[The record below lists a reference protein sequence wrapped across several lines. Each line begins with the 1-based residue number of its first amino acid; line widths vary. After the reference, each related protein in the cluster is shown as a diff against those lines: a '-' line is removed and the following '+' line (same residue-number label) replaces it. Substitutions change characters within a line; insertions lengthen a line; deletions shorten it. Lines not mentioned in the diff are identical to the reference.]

1 MQASRSPAGEVR
13 GTDRAPVD
21 GVRRHMADE
30 TDVVGAAHGCRREDA
45 VCQHVDMKVPHT
57 QAAGHDLHRLLDAKD
72 LAAVFQ
78 QGLPG
83 VHHQVSRP
91 FQQVIL
97 HGYSP
102 VQR

>member
-1 MQASRSPAGEVR
+1 
-13 GTDRAPVD
+13 
-21 GVRRHMADE
+21 
-30 TDVVGAAHGCRREDA
+30 
-45 VCQHVDMKVPHT
+45 MKVPHT
-57 QAAGHDLHRLLDAKD
+57 QAVGHDLHRLLDAKD
-72 LAAVFQ
+72 LATVFQ

-102 VQR
+102 AQR